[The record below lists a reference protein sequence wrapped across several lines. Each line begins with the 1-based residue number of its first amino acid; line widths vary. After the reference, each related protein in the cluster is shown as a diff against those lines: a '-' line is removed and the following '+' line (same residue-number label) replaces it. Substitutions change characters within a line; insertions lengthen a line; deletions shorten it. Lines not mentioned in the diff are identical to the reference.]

1 VVAIKVLAPALAVT
15 SPARKRFLREA
26 RSSAKVRHE
35 NVVQVYAVEEKP
47 LPYLVMEFI
56 PGETL
61 QQRLDRI
68 GPLEVPEVVQIGRQI
83 AKGLAAA
90 HEMGLIHRDI
100 KPGNTLI
107 ERGPQERVKITDFG
121 LARTA
126 DDASL
131 TTSGV
136 MAGTP
141 MFMSPEQARGNSL
154 DHRSDLFSLGSVLY
168 VMCTGRPPF
177 RASNTYAV
185 IKRVAEDD
193 PRPIREVILD
203 VPDWLCRIVARL
215 HAKDPA
221 DRFQTAR
228 EVADL
233 LADCEAKLIAQQHV
247 PAELV
252 DRAVKPA
259 VRPAPTRRK
268 KWVGA
273 VVLGLIPLVTLAVTE
288 LAGVS
293 HVFPRRPAPAATKAG
308 PETLPPTPPTLAVA
322 PFDAARARE
331 HQEAWARYLGTP
343 VEITNSISMKL
354 RLIPPGAFL
363 MGASPDD
370 DQAEPDERP
379 QHRVRLTRPYY
390 LGVTEV
396 TNAQFQ
402 KFVAATGYLTA
413 VEMDGQGAWLTSDN
427 TRDPSRTWRK
437 LAEMGANLP
446 VTCVTWKDAE
456 AFCRWLSDR
465 ESRIYRLPTDAE
477 WEYACRAGTT
487 TLYYF
492 GNEPDFAQA
501 NVPPDGA
508 LTSVGSHMPNPFG
521 LHDMHGNAH
530 ERVLDGRRTYTSEPI
545 TDPLGPMHPESPRVT
560 RGGAATSQWPNV
572 RASHRYLDPMPYA
585 NNALGFRVA
594 IVGDLKAKT
603 PSTGVPADGRSHP
616 VD

>member
-26 RSSAKVRHE
+26 RSSARVRHE
-35 NVVQVYAVEEKP
+35 NVVQVYGVEEEP

-61 QQRLDRI
+61 QQRLNRI
-68 GPLEVPEVVQIGRQI
+68 GPLEVTEVVKIGRQI
-83 AKGLAAA
+83 AEGLAAA
-90 HEMGLIHRDI
+90 HETGLIHRDI
-100 KPGNTLI
+100 KPANTLI
-107 ERGPQERVKITDFG
+107 ERGPRERVKITDFG

-131 TTSGV
+131 TASGV

-141 MFMSPEQARGNSL
+141 MFMSPEQVRGDSL

-177 RASNTYAV
+177 RASNTYTV

-193 PRPIREVILD
+193 PRPIREVIPEI
-203 VPDWLCRIVARL
+203 PDWLCRIVARL

-233 LADCEAKLIAQQHV
+233 LADCEAKPIAQRHD
-247 PAELV
+247 PSELLA
-252 DRAVKPA
+252 RAVKPA
-259 VRPAPTRRK
+259 ARPAPTRRR

-273 VVLGLIPLVTLAVTE
+273 VVVGLIPLAALAATE
-288 LAGVS
+288 FAGLS
-293 HVFPRRPAPAATKAG
+293 HLLTRRRAPAATEAG
-308 PETLPPTPPTLAVA
+308 PGTRPPISPPPAVA
-322 PFDAARARE
+322 PFNAAAARE
-331 HQEAWARYLGTP
+331 HQEAWAGYLGTP
-343 VEITNSISMKL
+343 VEITNSIEMRL
-354 RLIPPGAFL
+354 RLIPPGEYL

-390 LGVTEV
+390 LGVAEV
-396 TNAQFQ
+396 TNAHLR
-402 KFVAATGYLTA
+402 KIVAATGYRTE
-413 VEMDGQGAWLTSDN
+413 VEVDGKGAWHISGPA
-427 TRDPSRTWRK
+427 RDPSLTWRN

-456 AFCRWLSDR
+456 AFCQWLSDR
-465 ESRIYRLPTDAE
+465 EGRTYRLPTDAE

-487 TLYYF
+487 TIYYF
-492 GNEPDFAQA
+492 GNEPDYARA
-501 NVPPDGA
+501 NVTFGGQ
-508 LTSVGSHMPNPFG
+508 LTSLGSRAPNPFG

-530 ERVLDGRRTYTSEPI
+530 ERILDGGRIYTSEPI
-545 TDPLGPMHPESPRVT
+545 TDPLGPTDPESPRVT
-560 RGGAATSQWPNV
+560 RGGAHTSQWQNA
-572 RASHRYLDPMPYA
+572 RASHRYFNPLEYTNEAM
-585 NNALGFRVA
+585 GFRVA
-594 IVGDLKAKT
+594 FVGDLKATT
-603 PSTGVPADGRSHP
+603 PSTGDPSRRVSSR
-616 VD
+616 